1 MLAYQLGK
9 EIYRKT
15 TGAILVNLEDF
26 DVPRNAAVYN
36 LGLISNSSHS
46 ALSEDSDKR

>member
-1 MLAYQLGK
+1 MLANIKNFKQ
-9 EIYRKT
+9 
-15 TGAILVNLEDF
+15 AFLVNLEDF
-26 DVPRNAAVYN
+26 EVPRNAAVYN